1 MLTTDDTP
9 TLHDIVHLYGDDLW
23 DAARPYPIWDESER
37 TELQAKIYDHFE
49 FRKIAQDTPALFV
62 AYLNRRMREMMPT
75 VNPIFAALADEKLDI
90 MATYSTEDTSIS
102 SSESNSSA
110 RQIFSATPQARLSGA
125 KDYATNLTDST
136 GQGTD
141 HGKSTG
147 THKGTQGQAAEVLTK
162 WLTGVNNALYLVFNG
177 LEPLFNQLYDE
188 EGF

>member
-1 MLTTDDTP
+1 MLITDDTP
-9 TLHDIVHLYGDDLW
+9 TLRDVVRLYGNDLW

-37 TELQAKIYDHFE
+37 EELQNKIYDHFE

-62 AYLNRRMREMMPT
+62 AYLNRRMRELMP
-75 VNPIFAALADEKLDI
+75 VINPIFVALADEKLDI
-90 MATYSTEDTSIS
+90 MTTYSTEDTNIS

-110 RQIFSATPQARLSGA
+110 RQIFSATPQAQLSGA
-125 KDYATNLTDST
+125 KDYATNLTDNT

-141 HGKSTG
+141 HGKSTS

-177 LEPLFNQLYDE
+177 LEPLFNQLYDD